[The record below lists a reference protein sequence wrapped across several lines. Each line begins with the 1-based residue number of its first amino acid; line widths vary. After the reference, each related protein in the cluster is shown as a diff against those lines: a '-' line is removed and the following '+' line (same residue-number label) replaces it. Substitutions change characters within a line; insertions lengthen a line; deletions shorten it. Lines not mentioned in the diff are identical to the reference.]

1 MSIQASASE
10 IEQSFHDME
19 SGAEAEHI
27 SMGSYEADITSAV
40 ELNNIRAHFKV
51 SNRLHGARFSY
62 VLYEEGFL
70 KVRKQKGKNLI
81 QDHYLS
87 LRFLSSKPKITRII
101 AKRTAYTALGLAAV
115 GIVSVLLSLITPWV
129 DFFRLT
135 AMLFGVGTAGAF
147 LMFLY
152 LTHER
157 VHFYTAAGGCEVLRL
172 MGSVDSYR
180 SVRAIV
186 PAICRAIDDAQAN
199 NPNDRAVFLR
209 EAMHEHYRLQRARV
223 ISKNACGN
231 ATRRILSEF

>member
-19 SGAEAEHI
+19 SGTDAEHI

-40 ELNNIRAHFKV
+40 ELNNIRAHLKV

-70 KVRKQKGKNLI
+70 KVRKRKGKNLV

-135 AMLFGVGTAGAF
+135 AMLFGVGTASAF

-157 VHFYTAAGGCEVLRL
+157 VHFYTAAGECEVLRL

-180 SVRAIV
+180 TVRAIV

-223 ISKNACGN
+223 ISKNACGG